1 MTLAERIDLLVYLG
15 TYLQSND
22 EKLEQLLRKSYHHNP
37 WFTKEN
43 YENALNAVNTSF
55 LQRDQLEKWVGHYDF
70 DKTKGGKKI
79 GLILAG
85 NIPLVGFHDFVSV
98 FLTGHHSKIKIS
110 DKDKFVLPHLV
121 EKMTEQDA
129 RMKEYVE
136 FIERLSG
143 FDGVIATGSNN
154 SARYFEAYFGKYP
167 NIIRKNRTAVAVL
180 EGNETEAELFEL
192 GNDIFKYFGLGCR
205 NVSKIYVPKD
215 YNFDLFMETMH
226 KFNDLALHNKYKNNF
241 DYNFTLFILNQRHH
255 LNNGCILLVEDESLH
270 SRIASLHYEYYS
282 ASSDVQE
289 KLTAKQNEIQCVV
302 SKMKF
307 DQVSN
312 VDFGQAQ
319 QPGLMDY
326 ADGVDTIDFLL
337 SL

>member
-270 SRIASLHYEYYS
+270 SRIASLHYEYYL

>member
-326 ADGVDTIDFLL
+326 ADGVDTIEFLL